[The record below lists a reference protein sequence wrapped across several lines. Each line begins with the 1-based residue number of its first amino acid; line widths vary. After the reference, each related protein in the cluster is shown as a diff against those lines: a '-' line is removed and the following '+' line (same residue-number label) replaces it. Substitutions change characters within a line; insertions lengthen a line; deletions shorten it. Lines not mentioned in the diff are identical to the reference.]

1 MTQLDLFKQA
11 PKKPGQVV
19 SFPVDRRAIMVRA
32 TAHELCS
39 LDYIAGRKFW
49 SEHVKSL
56 RAQLRAIG
64 IPCRQVDMEIRR
76 YSATVARTV
85 DHSLLYRDGPDTAA

>member
-11 PKKPGQVV
+11 RKPAQVV
-19 SFPVDRRAIMVRA
+19 AFPTDRRATLVRA

-49 SEHVKSL
+49 SEHVKGIKADL
-56 RAQLRAIG
+56 RALG
-64 IPCRQVDMEIRR
+64 LTCRQADMEVRR
-76 YSATVARTV
+76 YSAAVARII
-85 DHSLLYRDGPDTAA
+85 DRSLLYRDGPDTAA